1 MKYKRFL
8 KRFVVALGMAFFL
21 FCAFTFIVN
30 YRDVKAE
37 EKLDTEIRL
46 TEKKMTINNIKNG
59 MTTLK
64 TRKIV
69 TSRNYGKLEE
79 GIKKYYKDYY
89 AEAYAIYYN
98 YDELINTTIESLEN
112 IHKDSPE
119 FTTSLEKLA
128 EEKTKLEAEKKAY
141 EEITSKDVYMT
152 YLNKDIPQYYKDYYK
167 EVISK
172 FKGNTFSRE
181 IRKELSISEELIEER
196 EKLIKILKDN
206 KEWEIEEDKVQ
217 FKDSDIQK
225 DYQEQIDTII
235 KIINRQK

>member
-37 EKLDTEIRL
+37 ETLDSEIRL

-69 TSRNYGKLEE
+69 TPRNYGKLEE

-112 IHKDSPE
+112 IHKDGPE

-128 EEKTKLEAEKKAY
+128 EEKTKLEVEKKAY

-206 KEWEIEEDKVQ
+206 KEWEVEEDKVK
-217 FKDSDIQK
+217 FKDPDIQK

>member
-1 MKYKRFL
+1 MKYKRIF
-8 KRFVVALGMAFFL
+8 RRVVVALGMLFFI
-21 FCAFTFIVN
+21 FCAVTFIVN
-30 YRDVKAE
+30 YRDVKTE
-37 EKLDTEIRL
+37 ETLETEIRL

-69 TSRNYGKLEE
+69 TPRNYGKLEE

-128 EEKTKLEAEKKAY
+128 EEKTKLEAEDNAKVEQQY
-141 EEITSKDVYMT
+141 ETEKTVVKVWDD
-152 YLNKDIPQYYKDYYK
+152 NNNAR
-167 EVISK
+167 
-172 FKGNTFSRE
+172 GNRP
-181 IRKELSISEELIEER
+181 
-196 EKLIKILKDN
+196 EKLEAELTSNGETLASVVLSKEN
-206 KEWEIEEDKVQ
+206 KV
-217 FKDSDIQK
+217 
-225 DYQEQIDTII
+225 
-235 KIINRQK
+235 